1 MQIGLSSRTVVPLLD
16 WVAVSL
22 KKFHNEYNP
31 GNTSDCGNEK
41 LEQSTTFE
49 GGHANE
55 SLRDHL

>member
-1 MQIGLSSRTVVPLLD
+1 MENIFGPLLTKNSKNNK
-16 WVAVSL
+16 VL
-22 KKFHNEYNP
+22 HNEYNP

-41 LEQSTTFE
+41 LEKSTTFE